1 MDCVECRSAE
11 VRATLGV
18 PTKEKAG
25 EGGRGGRGRHREQEC
40 REEFSSVTQIPFT
53 QNADTLLP
61 HSTSGCIVFTAT
73 VLTAASVTAGV
84 EAELFGRSVLLC
96 VHRGRIHTD
105 YSVGTGRNP
114 EGPPRLSH

>member
-1 MDCVECRSAE
+1 MGGGGGGGGEAGVGGTGSRGV
-11 VRATLGV
+11 VRNFVT
-18 PTKEKAG
+18 
-25 EGGRGGRGRHREQEC
+25 
-40 REEFSSVTQIPFT
+40 TQIPFT
-53 QNADTLLP
+53 QNADTPLP

-73 VLTAASVTAGV
+73 VLTAVSVTAGV
-84 EAELFGRSVLLC
+84 EAEHFGRSVLLC